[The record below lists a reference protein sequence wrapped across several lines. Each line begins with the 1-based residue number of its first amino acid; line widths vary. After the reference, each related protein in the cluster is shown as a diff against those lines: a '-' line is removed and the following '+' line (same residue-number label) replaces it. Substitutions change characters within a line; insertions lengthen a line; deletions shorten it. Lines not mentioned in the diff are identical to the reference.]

1 MEALRD
7 LDIAVFRFIHVAC
20 HSAFLDPVFW
30 VITSTGLGYVQAP
43 PVLLFLR
50 SQHHRRLTAPLL
62 LTFALTG
69 LSNLAFKQIVPR
81 ERPSNL
87 SFSVPQEGFF
97 YDSFPS
103 GHSVTSFG
111 MAFTL
116 FFLTRH
122 TPQRNWGRWAIVW
135 ACLVGLSRV
144 YRGVHWP
151 SDVLGAACV
160 GLFWAS
166 LLQLLR
172 NRTNRL

>member
-1 MEALRD
+1 M
-7 LDIAVFRFIHVAC
+7 DIAIFRFIHVNC
-20 HSAFLDPVFW
+20 HSNLLDPVFW
-30 VITSTGLGYVQAP
+30 IITSTGLGYVQAP

-50 SQHHRRLTAPLL
+50 SRSFRRFVGPLL

-87 SFSVPQEGFF
+87 SFALPQEGFF

-103 GHSVTSFG
+103 GHTVTSFG
-111 MAFTL
+111 MAITL
-116 FFLTRH
+116 LYLTRGTAQH
-122 TPQRNWGRWAIVW
+122 RWGKWALVW
-135 ACLVGLSRV
+135 AVLVGISRI

-151 SDVLGAACV
+151 SDMVGAAFV

-166 LLQLLR
+166 LLQLIR
-172 NRTNRL
+172 NQRSPE